1 MSAAKRAMDARR
13 RNTMET
19 VMALEIKGDT
29 ASVDDGGG
37 TLTLLDQGP
46 YGPQHGVIAISAVR
60 IQGELRRGRAHD
72 IESSEVLR
80 LAMFLLETQSREHVP
95 LHPSQRRPAGGGHR
109 RVARGDGAAIAG
121 VPRQRVPRPR
131 CGPRRVGPDA
141 EAGRARALTRS
152 VVRAGEL
159 DAQLAAAAQERS
171 KAFKRRNGATKAA

>member
-95 LHPSQRRPAGGGHR
+95 LHPIQRSLLE
-109 RVARGDGAAIAG
+109 AAIA
-121 VPRQRVPRPR
+121 VLRVATAPQGLEFLDSAYRAL
-131 CGPRRVGPDA
+131 GA
-141 EAGRARALTRS
+141 ARAEWAQMRKRGE
-152 VVRAGEL
+152 RAH
-159 DAQLAAAAQERS
+159 
-171 KAFKRRNGATKAA
+171 

>member
-37 TLTLLDQGP
+37 TLTLLDWGP

-95 LHPSQRRPAGGGHR
+95 LHPIQRRLLEAAITVL
-109 RVARGDGAAIAG
+109 RVATAPQGLEFLDSAYRALGAA
-121 VPRQRVPRPR
+121 R
-131 CGPRRVGPDA
+131 A
-141 EAGRARALTRS
+141 EWAQMRKRGERAH
-152 VVRAGEL
+152 
-159 DAQLAAAAQERS
+159 
-171 KAFKRRNGATKAA
+171 